1 VTHGTLPRRRRLR
14 SLASSHA
21 SGALVAQVW
30 QATASF
36 GMQVAAAHLLG
47 ARGLGELALCLGVII
62 LTTAVTSG
70 FVGDALTVL
79 DRHDRG
85 IRAGLQW
92 WAGGLTLVGP
102 GVAGVALWALGVLEP
117 AEAGWFVVAAALFQ
131 AEEVARRLLMATL
144 RFWRL
149 VLVDSVALVVVM
161 VALVVLSL
169 VDAVTLGTFFVA
181 IAAGQLAG
189 LVVAVALA
197 PGAERRLVSLRGA
210 RIREVA
216 AFGGWR
222 GAQVSVNPG
231 VFTAMRV
238 LVVTVAGAAALGQV
252 EAARIYV
259 APALL
264 AVQGI
269 GSYLLAS
276 YARDRSLPLRALV
289 SRASRSALVLAGGA
303 LALGVVLYAAA
314 PLVGPWVTGDS
325 FTLPAVTVLG
335 WAVYAAATAT
345 LQPYVSLAAAR
356 GRQRA
361 ALAVRLTDGLVSLGT
376 LGGLLAV
383 GLPYEATPFVLA
395 VGPVVGGLNT
405 RSLVL
410 SPMLRA
416 QQAPEVTRSTTTTTT
431 TTAGAPSV
439 SADLDSAPLSG
450 AHLGE
455 AVHHAR

>member
-1 VTHGTLPRRRRLR
+1 
-14 SLASSHA
+14 
-21 SGALVAQVW
+21 
-30 QATASF
+30 
-36 GMQVAAAHLLG
+36 MQVAAAHLLG

-85 IRAGLQW
+85 VRAGLQW
-92 WAGGLTLVGP
+92 WALALALVGP
-102 GVAGVALWALGVLEP
+102 AVAGVALWSLGVLEP
-117 AEAGWFVVAAALFQ
+117 AEAGWFVAAAALFQ
-131 AEEVARRLLMATL
+131 VEEVGRRLLMASL

-149 VLVDSVALVVVM
+149 VVVDSVALVVVM
-161 VALVVLSL
+161 LALVL
-169 VDAVTLGTFFVA
+169 VSVAATVTLGTFFLA

-189 LVVAVALA
+189 LVVAIALA
-197 PGAERRLVSLRGA
+197 PSSERRLVSLRGA

-216 AFGGWR
+216 GFGGWR
-222 GAQVSVNPG
+222 GAQVSVNPA

-238 LVVTVAGAAALGQV
+238 LVVAVAGSAALGQV

-264 AVQGI
+264 AIQGI

-276 YARDRSLPLRALV
+276 YARDRSLPLPALV
-289 SRASRSALVLAGGA
+289 SRAARSSMVLAGGA
-303 LALGVVLYAAA
+303 LALGVVLWVAV

-325 FTLPAVTVLG
+325 FAIPAVAVLG

-345 LQPYVSLAAAR
+345 LQPFVSLAAAR

-361 ALAVRLTDGLVSLGT
+361 ALVVRLADALVSLT
-376 LGGLLAV
+376 SLGVLLAI

-395 VGPVVGGLNT
+395 VGPVVGGLIT
-405 RSLVL
+405 RSIVL
-410 SPMLRA
+410 APMLRE
-416 QQAPEVTRSTTTTTT
+416 QAPSQATRVTS
-431 TTAGAPSV
+431 TTAGDPLAGAHLV
-439 SADLDSAPLSG
+439 SAQLGSAPLG
-450 AHLGE
+450 K

>member
-1 VTHGTLPRRRRLR
+1 
-14 SLASSHA
+14 
-21 SGALVAQVW
+21 
-30 QATASF
+30 
-36 GMQVAAAHLLG
+36 MQVAAAHLLG

-92 WAGGLTLVGP
+92 WTGVLALVGP
-102 GVAGVALWALGVLEP
+102 AIAGIALWSMGVLEP
-117 AEAGWFVVAAALFQ
+117 AEAGWFVAAAALFQ
-131 AEEVARRLLMATL
+131 IEEVGRRLLMATL
-144 RFWRL
+144 RFWR
-149 VLVDSVALVVVM
+149 VVVVDSVALVVVM
-161 VALVVLSL
+161 LALV
-169 VDAVTLGTFFVA
+169 AVSVAATITLGTFFLA
-181 IAAGQLAG
+181 IAAGQLSG
-189 LVVAVALA
+189 LVVAIALA
-197 PGAERRLVSLRGA
+197 PVRERSLVSLRGA

-216 AFGGWR
+216 SFGGWR
-222 GAQVSVNPG
+222 GAQVSVNPA

-238 LVVTVAGAAALGQV
+238 LVVAVAGTAALGQV

-259 APALL
+259 APAIL
-264 AVQGI
+264 AIQGI

-289 SRASRSALVLAGGA
+289 SRASRSSLVLAGGA
-303 LALGVVLYAAA
+303 LALGVLLWAAA
-314 PLVGPWVTGDS
+314 PLVGPWVTGGS

-345 LQPYVSLAAAR
+345 LQPFVSLAAAR

-361 ALAVRLTDGLVSLGT
+361 ALAVRLTDATISLAT

-395 VGPVVGGLNT
+395 VGPFVGGLIT
-405 RSLVL
+405 RSVVL
-410 SPMLRA
+410 APMLREQPMA
-416 QQAPEVTRSTTTTTT
+416 MDISSTTT
-431 TTAGAPSV
+431 ASDSLV
-439 SADLDSAPLSG
+439 SAPLG
-450 AHLGE
+450 K

>member
-1 VTHGTLPRRRRLR
+1 MTQGSLPRLGRLR

-21 SGALVAQVW
+21 AGALVAQVW
-30 QATASF
+30 QAAASF
-36 GMQVAAAHLLG
+36 GLQVAAAHLLG

-85 IRAGLQW
+85 LRAGLQW
-92 WAGGLTLVGP
+92 WAGVLALLGPVAATVTL
-102 GVAGVALWALGVLEP
+102 WSFGVLEP
-117 AEAGWFVVAAALFQ
+117 AEAAWFCVAAALFQ
-131 AEEVARRLLMATL
+131 VEEVARRLLMATL

-149 VLVDSVALVVVM
+149 VVVDSVALVVAM
-161 VALVVLSL
+161 VALVVVS
-169 VDAVTLGTFFVA
+169 AVGTVALGTFFVA

-189 LVVAVALA
+189 LVVAIALA
-197 PGAERRLVSLRGA
+197 PADERRLVSLRGA
-210 RIREVA
+210 RIRQVA
-216 AFGGWR
+216 SFGGWR

-238 LVVTVAGAAALGQV
+238 LVIAVAGGAALGQV

-259 APALL
+259 APAIL
-264 AVQGI
+264 AIQGI

-289 SRASRSALVLAGGA
+289 ARASRSSLGLAGGA
-303 LALGVVLYAAA
+303 LALGVLLWAVA
-314 PLVGPWVTGDS
+314 PVVGPWVTGDS
-325 FTLPAVTVLG
+325 FTLPALTVLG

-345 LQPYVSLAAAR
+345 LQPFVSLAAAR

-361 ALAVRLTDGLVSLGT
+361 ALVVRLADAFVSLAS
-376 LGGLLAV
+376 LAGLLAI
-383 GLPYEATPFVLA
+383 GLPYQATPFVLA
-395 VGPVVGGLNT
+395 VGPFVGGLLT
-405 RSLVL
+405 RSIVL
-410 SPMLRA
+410 APMLRE
-416 QQAPEVTRSTTTTTT
+416 QRQPQVTSSTSTSDPLVDAPLV
-431 TTAGAPSV
+431 GARPGN
-439 SADLDSAPLSG
+439 ADLGG
-450 AHLGE
+450 ARLGK

>member
-1 VTHGTLPRRRRLR
+1 VTNGSLPRLGRLR
-14 SLASSHA
+14 SLVSSHA

-30 QATASF
+30 QAAASF
-36 GMQVAAAHLLG
+36 GLQVAAAHLLG

-79 DRHDRG
+79 DRQDRS

-92 WAGGLTLVGP
+92 WAGVLALVGP
-102 GVAGVALWALGVLEP
+102 AVAGLALWSLGVLEP
-117 AEAGWFVVAAALFQ
+117 AEAGWFVAAAALFQ
-131 AEEVARRLLMATL
+131 VEEVARRLLMATL

-149 VLVDSVALVVVM
+149 VAVDSVALVVVLL
-161 VALVVLSL
+161 ALVAAALGGT
-169 VDAVTLGTFFVA
+169 VTLGTFFLA

-197 PGAERRLVSLRGA
+197 PATERHLVSLRGA
-210 RIREVA
+210 RIRAVA
-216 AFGGWR
+216 SFGGWR

-231 VFTAMRV
+231 VFTALRV
-238 LVVTVAGAAALGQV
+238 LVVAVAGSAALGQV

-259 APALL
+259 APAIL
-264 AVQGI
+264 AIQGV

-289 SRASRSALVLAGGA
+289 SRASKSSFVLAGGA
-303 LALGVVLYAAA
+303 LALGVALWAAV
-314 PLVGPWVTGDS
+314 PLVGPWVTGGS
-325 FTLPAVTVLG
+325 FALPAVTVLG

-345 LQPYVSLAAAR
+345 LQPFVSLAAAR

-361 ALAVRLTDGLVSLGT
+361 ALVVRLTDASVSLAA

-395 VGPVVGGLNT
+395 IGPLVGGLIT
-405 RSLVL
+405 RSVVL
-410 SPMLRA
+410 APMLRE
-416 QQAPEVTRSTTTTTT
+416 QPEAGSTTSSTT
-431 TTAGAPSV
+431 
-439 SADLDSAPLSG
+439 SASDSLVSAPLG
-450 AHLGE
+450 DVPLRK

>member
-1 VTHGTLPRRRRLR
+1 
-14 SLASSHA
+14 
-21 SGALVAQVW
+21 VAQVW

-36 GMQVAAAHLLG
+36 GLQVAAAHLLG
-47 ARGLGELALCLGVII
+47 ARGLGQLALCLGVII

-85 IRAGLQW
+85 VRAGLQW
-92 WAGGLTLVGP
+92 WAGVLALVGP
-102 GVAGVALWALGVLEP
+102 GVAGVVLWSVGVLEP
-117 AEAGWFVVAAALFQ
+117 AAAVWFVGAAALFQ
-131 AEEVARRLLMATL
+131 IEEVARRLLMATL

-149 VLVDSVALVVVM
+149 VIVDSVALVVVM
-161 VALVVLSL
+161 VSLVVVSL
-169 VDAVTLGTFFVA
+169 VGTVTLGTFFLG

-189 LVVAVALA
+189 LVVALALA
-197 PGAERRLVSLRGA
+197 PARERALVSLRGA

-216 AFGGWR
+216 SFGGWR

-238 LVVTVAGAAALGQV
+238 LVVAVAGAAALGQV

-264 AVQGI
+264 AIQGI

-289 SRASRSALVLAGGA
+289 SRASRSAMVLAGGA
-303 LALGVVLYAAA
+303 LALGVLLFAAT
-314 PLVGPWVTGDS
+314 PVVGPWVTGGS

-361 ALAVRLTDGLVSLGT
+361 ALAVRLVDGFVSLAT
-376 LGGLLAV
+376 LAVLLAV

-395 VGPVVGGLNT
+395 VGPVVGGLIT
-405 RSLVL
+405 RAVVL
-410 SPMLRA
+410 APMLRE
-416 QQAPEVTRSTTTTTT
+416 QPQSKVTAASPTAASPTAASPTAASPTAASEPLADTRLVSTPL
-431 TTAGAPSV
+431 PSTP
-439 SADLDSAPLSG
+439 LGSAPLGS
-450 AHLGE
+450 AHSRK

>member
-1 VTHGTLPRRRRLR
+1 VTQGSLPRLGRLR
-14 SLASSHA
+14 SLASSPA
-21 SGALVAQVW
+21 SGALLAQVW
-30 QATASF
+30 QAAASF
-36 GMQVAAAHLLG
+36 GLQVAAAHLLG

-92 WAGGLTLVGP
+92 WAGVLAVVGP
-102 GVAGVALWALGVLEP
+102 TVAGVVLWWVGVLEP
-117 AEAGWFVVAAALFQ
+117 AEAGWFVAAAALFQ
-131 AEEVARRLLMATL
+131 VEEVGRRLLMATL

-149 VLVDSVALVVVM
+149 VVVDSVALVVVM
-161 VALVVLSL
+161 LALVAVS
-169 VDAVTLGTFFVA
+169 VVGTVTLGTFFLA

-197 PGAERRLVSLRGA
+197 PATERHLVSLRDA
-210 RIREVA
+210 RIRQVA

-222 GAQVSVNPG
+222 GAQVSVNPA

-238 LVVTVAGAAALGQV
+238 LVVAAAGAAALGQV

-264 AVQGI
+264 AIQGI

-289 SRASRSALVLAGGA
+289 SRAFRSSLALAGGA
-303 LALGVVLYAAA
+303 LGLGAILWAAV
-314 PLVGPWVTGDS
+314 PLVGPWITGGS

-345 LQPYVSLAAAR
+345 LQPFVSLAAAR

-361 ALAVRLTDGLVSLGT
+361 ALVVRLTDASVSLAAV
-376 LGGLLAV
+376 GGLLAV

-395 VGPVVGGLNT
+395 VGPFVGGLIT
-405 RSLVL
+405 RSVVL
-410 SPMLRA
+410 APMLRE
-416 QQAPEVTRSTTTTTT
+416 QPQVQDTPT
-431 TTAGAPSV
+431 PSEPLV
-439 SADLDSAPLSG
+439 SAPLG
-450 AHLGE
+450 K